1 MLQIKSG
8 FLLKIGK
15 NEIMKNFNIEISYQP
30 INHQYLSLIKHGNT
44 NIFQVDENLIVAI
57 DKALKIFLPV
67 DEVLKN
73 KLVK

>member
-30 INHQYLSLIKHGNT
+30 MNEQYGALIKHGNT